1 MSVSPLHIGSNM
13 DGMKCSSWVVRPTR
27 IGMLE
32 CNCISNE
39 TDMEELMFKNIE
51 FTGQYGCQI
60 VSRAS
65 F

>member
-1 MSVSPLHIGSNM
+1 M
-13 DGMKCSSWVVRPTR
+13 DSMKCSSWVVRPTW

-32 CNCISNE
+32 CDCISDE

-51 FTGQYGCQI
+51 FTGQYGCEI
-60 VSRAS
+60 MSRAS